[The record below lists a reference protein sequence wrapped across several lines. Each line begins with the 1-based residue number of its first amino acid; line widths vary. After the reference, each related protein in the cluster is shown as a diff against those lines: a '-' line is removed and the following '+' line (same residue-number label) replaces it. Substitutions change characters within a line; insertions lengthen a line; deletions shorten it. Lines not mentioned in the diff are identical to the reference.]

1 MKKILIVL
9 LTLMLSLAFAQE
21 EEVPVADTETN
32 ADQGISGT
40 AIIGG
45 ISIDGKN
52 YQQIGFRFD
61 VPIGKFGFGLDAQLL
76 IDEDGNIRSE
86 DWDEVGDYIDK
97 IYYVRWAKKG
107 DPFYVRLGG
116 LDYTYLGYNI
126 IVDGYSNMIEY
137 PAYKRLGME
146 LSFEGEKFGGEML
159 VNNYKELFAEK
170 PGMLFGAR
178 AFYKVWGDLAI
189 GATYAT
195 DLNQLNGLRDND
207 EDDYPNEIDIY
218 PEDDRYVTDYD
229 YYSINMNEALADS
242 MVYYNLIDSL
252 KRSDL
257 PKYADSTKAVSIW
270 GFDIGYPI
278 FKNDLI
284 NIDVYGQFAQIQDFG
299 WGYSAPAF
307 RVKAGPFIFSAEY
320 RHTDGEF
327 LFGFFNPTYEM
338 ERATYNIDSLGI
350 GSFETKAQTLK
361 NTPALDGYFVGLHF
375 NAWDWFTLKCDYQ
388 DLKGEYEDKTDYEVK
403 SLRGEFAVSEDLIPK
418 ISMAKAYYMQNNVE
432 DFKEWKTPSTIMGY
446 SLGYNVNE
454 GTAII
459 FDYKYTF
466 EDMNGDNEISG
477 DNETIKTISISTAIK
492 F

>member
-9 LTLMLSLAFAQE
+9 LTLMLSLAFAQDE
-21 EEVPVADTETN
+21 EAPVTDTDSN
-32 ADQGISGT
+32 GDQGITGT

-86 DWDEVGDYIDK
+86 DWDEVEDYMDK

-126 IVDGYSNMIEY
+126 VVDGYSNMIEY

-178 AFYKVWGDLAI
+178 GFYKVWGDLAI

-195 DLNQLNGLRDND
+195 DLNQFNGLRDND
-207 EDDYPNEIDIY
+207 DDGYPNEIDRF
-218 PEDDRYVTDYD
+218 PEDDMYVTEYD
-229 YYSINMNEALADS
+229 YFFEQSNQDTAFTDS
-242 MVYYNLIDSL
+242 AVVYGLIEDL
-252 KRSDL
+252 KTEDL
-257 PKYADSTKAVSIW
+257 PSYADSTKQVTIW
-270 GFDIGYPI
+270 GVDIGYPI
-278 FKNDLI
+278 FKNDLMS
-284 NIDVYGQFAQIQDFG
+284 IDIYGQFAQIQDYG

-320 RHTDGEF
+320 RHTNGKF
-327 LFGFFNPTYEM
+327 LFGFFNPTYEL
-338 ERATYNIDSLGI
+338 ERATYLAGT
-350 GSFETKAQTLK
+350 FVTKEDMLE
-361 NTPALDGYFVGLHF
+361 NVPGLDGFFVGLHF
-375 NAWDWFTLKCDYQ
+375 NAWDIFTLKCNYQ
-388 DLKGEYEDKTDYEVK
+388 DLRSNEEDSLIESVK
-403 SLRGEFAVSEDLIPK
+403 SLSGEFALSETLIPK

-466 EDMNGDNEISG
+466 EDMNGDGEISG

>member
-9 LTLMLSLAFAQE
+9 LALMLSLAFAQD
-21 EEVPVADTETN
+21 EEVPATDTENN

-86 DWDEVGDYIDK
+86 DWDEVGDYMDK
-97 IYYVRWAKKG
+97 IYYVRWARKG
-107 DPFYVRLGG
+107 DPFYIRLGG

-146 LSFEGEKFGGEML
+146 LSFEGEKFGGEVL
-159 VNNYKELFAEK
+159 VNNYKELFTEK

-178 AFYKVWGDLAI
+178 GFYKVWGDLAI

-195 DLNQLNGLRDND
+195 DLNQFNGLRDND
-207 EDDYPNEIDIY
+207 DDDFPNEIDRF
-218 PEDDRYVTDYD
+218 PEDDKYATWYD
-229 YYSINMNEALADS
+229 YYLYESDNDSSWADDAIIYMDEADT
-242 MVYYNLIDSL
+242 L
-252 KRSDL
+252 KREDL
-257 PKYADSTKAVSIW
+257 EEFTNLEEPVTIW
-270 GFDIGYPI
+270 GVDIGYPI
-278 FKNDLI
+278 FKNDAMS
-284 NIDVYGQFAQIQDFG
+284 IDIYGQFAQIQDYG

-320 RHTDGEF
+320 RHTDGKF
-327 LFGFFNPTYEM
+327 LFGFFNPTYEL
-338 ERATYNIDSLGI
+338 ERATYLADT
-350 GSFETKAQTLK
+350 FVTKEDMLEYV
-361 NTPALDGYFVGLHF
+361 PGLDGFFVGLHF
-375 NAWDWFTLKCDYQ
+375 NAWDIFTLKCDYQ
-388 DLKGEYEDKTDYEVK
+388 DLKSNEDDSAVESVK
-403 SLRGEFAVSEDLIPK
+403 SLRGEFAISETLIPK

-446 SLGYNVNE
+446 TLGYNVND
-454 GTAII
+454 GTSII

-466 EDMNGDNEISG
+466 QDMNGDGEISG

>member
-9 LTLMLSLAFAQE
+9 LTMMLCLAFAQDE
-21 EEVPVADTETN
+21 ETSAPPTSNTDDT
-32 ADQGISGT
+32 GVSGT

-76 IDEDGNIRSE
+76 IDEEGNIRSE
-86 DWDEVGDYIDK
+86 DWDEVEDYMDK

-107 DPFYVRLGG
+107 DPFYIRLGG

-126 IVDGYSNMIEY
+126 VVDGYSNMIEY

-146 LSFEGEKFGGEML
+146 LSFEGEKFGGEVL
-159 VNNYKELFAEK
+159 VNNYKELFTEK

-207 EDDYPNEIDIY
+207 DDDYPNEIDMY
-218 PEDDRYVTDYD
+218 PEDDRYVTDWD
-229 YYSINMNEALADS
+229 YYSINMNADLADS
-242 MVYYNLIDSL
+242 LVYYNIIDSL
-252 KRSDL
+252 KKSDL
-257 PKYADSTKAVSIW
+257 PSYADSSKSVAIW

-278 FKNDLI
+278 FKNDFM
-284 NIDVYGQFAQIQDFG
+284 NIDVYGQFAQIQDYG

-307 RVKAGPFIFSAEY
+307 RVKAGPFMFSAEY

-338 ERATYNIDSLGI
+338 ERATYN
-350 GSFETKAQTLK
+350 GSTFITKSQTLK
-361 NTPALDGYFVGLHF
+361 DTPALDGFFVGLHF
-375 NAWDWFTLKCDYQ
+375 NAWDWFTLKADYQ
-388 DLKGEYEDKTDYEVK
+388 DLKGEYPITKDDYEVK
-403 SLRGEFAVSEDLIPK
+403 SLRGEFAINENLIPK
-418 ISMAKAYYMQNNVE
+418 ISLAKAYYMQNNVV
-432 DFKEWKTPSTIMGY
+432 DLSEWRTPSTIMGY
-446 SLGYNVNE
+446 SIGYNINE
-454 GTAII
+454 GTSII
-459 FDYKYTF
+459 FDYRYTF
-466 EDMNGDNEISG
+466 EDMNGDLDVEDDG
-477 DNETIKTISISTAIK
+477 ETIKTISISTAIK